1 MINVFIIS
9 CALSLGLISLG
20 CLFLIF
26 FKQPNLSHKHAS
38 PPAFCDLLEYA
49 TLTDN
54 DIIVLKNGALCRIY
68 ELTPIID
75 SSTDIKELEHL
86 RKLCQQEL
94 SKLDGKF
101 SLQLDVIR
109 SKDRD
114 YLVNF
119 NGNNK
124 AALYFDKK
132 RQHSFIHDP
141 GFKTSFYLTLCYRG
155 DIQAIRLLSNLF
167 ATNKSLKKDPKLQT
181 EIILKNFTDKCEAT
195 VNALQTI
202 CSLKLLGINN
212 DTIIRSH
219 DALSFIRNC
228 LYMDML
234 PQAYPKN
241 HLYLDALLS
250 SKDFKGGLCPQIGE
264 KYIACVAIEGLP
276 SESTFLIL
284 NSLTY
289 LEHEYRFNTRFICQ
303 DKLESAINLEH
314 YRRLWKQ
321 KRKGILAQIFN
332 IQGDNLNADAVS
344 QLEDLKDAQKLLD
357 SGDEIFGK
365 YTAEIIIM
373 DKDFEILKTL
383 CEKTVKAIESLG
395 FGARV
400 ETINAIEAY
409 LGSLP
414 GHINQ
419 NLRRNLISSSI
430 LGDLLPLGQLHL
442 NELQS
447 PNPLYGTK
455 TSSLLQAKTL
465 DKSNIL
471 VNLHDKDLGNAI
483 VIGPPGTGKSVFLGH
498 LMLNLLRYKNMQI
511 FCFDKGLSFY
521 ALNKALNGNII
532 NLNEKTALCPFE
544 YLDNAEDLNLAL
556 DFIETLLDM
565 HNIKT
570 DGYEQHEILE
580 ALKIISHKPDFGRGI
595 SALKLLISS
604 RRIKEVLIE
613 YSNKKDLGGFFDG
626 EKNPDL
632 HKDFTLFE
640 CASLFDYSKNV
651 QIPILKHIFN
661 LISRKFDGSHPGA
674 IVIDEAWLMLKDP
687 LCAKEILKW
696 IKTLRKNNVVVI
708 LATQSLSDLKHSPIY
723 ENLIDCIKTRF
734 FLPNPDAL
742 QKPTVDDYQ
751 NLGLL
756 EPQLTKI
763 ATGIKKQDVFM
774 QKGTAFGGFMPILSP
789 QELKLLAIAS
799 PQDRSLIDDL
809 YQKYGSNFYRELL

>member
-9 CALSLGLISLG
+9 STLSLGLLSLG
-20 CLFLIF
+20 YLFMIVCRL
-26 FKQPNLSHKHAS
+26 PNLRRKHAIA
-38 PPAFCDLLEYA
+38 PAFCDLLEYA

-68 ELTPIID
+68 EFTPIID
-75 SSTDIKELEHL
+75 SSTAPKELESL
-86 RKLCQQEL
+86 RLRCQQVL
-94 SKLDGKF
+94 SKLDGRF
-101 SLQLDVIR
+101 SLQFDALRTKEREYQVAFKG
-109 SKDRD
+109 S
-114 YLVNF
+114 
-119 NGNNK
+119 NK

-132 RQHSFIHDP
+132 RQYCFIRNP

-155 DIQAIRLLSNLF
+155 NLQTIRILSSLF
-167 ATNKSLKKDPKLQT
+167 TANKAYGKDPKLQT
-181 EIILKNFTDKCEAT
+181 KIILKNFADKCQST
-195 VNALQTI
+195 VNALQNI
-202 CSLKLLGINN
+202 CSLKLLSINN

-219 DALSFIRNC
+219 DALSFIRSC
-228 LYMDML
+228 IFMDML
-234 PQAYPKN
+234 PQAYPKS

-264 KYIACVAIEGLP
+264 KYIACIAIEGLP

-284 NSLTY
+284 NSLTH

-303 DKLESAINLEH
+303 DKLESALNLER

-321 KRKGILAQIFN
+321 RRKGIVAQIFN
-332 IQGDNLNADAVS
+332 IQGDNLNADAQA
-344 QLEDLKDAQKLLD
+344 QLEDLKEAQRLLD

-373 DKDFEILKTL
+373 NEDFEYLKTL
-383 CEKTVKAIESLG
+383 CEKTVKAIEFLG

-414 GHINQ
+414 GHLNQ

-442 NELQS
+442 SESQS
-447 PNPLYGTK
+447 PNPLYGPHA
-455 TSSLLQAKTL
+455 SSLLQAKAL
-465 DKSNIL
+465 DKNTIL

-498 LMLNLLRYKNMQI
+498 LMLNLLRYSDMQI

-521 ALNKALNGNII
+521 ALNKALNGDII
-532 NLNEKTALCPFE
+532 DLNEKTALCPFE
-544 YLDNAEDLNLAL
+544 YLDSAADFNSAL
-556 DFIETLLDM
+556 EFIETILEL
-565 HNIKT
+565 HGIKT
-570 DGYEQHEILE
+570 DGYELQEISD
-580 ALKIISHKPDFGRGI
+580 ALKIIAVKPDLGRGI
-595 SALKLLISS
+595 SSLKLLISS
-604 RRIKEVLIE
+604 RRIKDVLDE
-613 YSNKKDLGGFFDG
+613 YSSQKLSGGIFDG
-626 EKNPDL
+626 DNNPDL

-640 CASLFDYSKNV
+640 CGSLFDYSQSI
-651 QIPILKHIFN
+651 QIPVLKHIFN

-674 IVIDEAWLMLKDP
+674 IVIDEAWLMLKDK
-687 LCAKEILKW
+687 LCAQEILKW
-696 IKTLRKNNVVVI
+696 IKTLRKNNAVVI
-708 LATQSLSDLKHSPIY
+708 LATQSLSDLRHCPIY

-742 QKPTVDDYQ
+742 QKPSLDDYQ

-756 EPQLTKI
+756 EQQIKKI
-763 ATGIKKQDVFM
+763 AEGIKKRDVFM
-774 QKGTAFGGFMPILSP
+774 QKASAFEGFIPVLSEE
-789 QELKLLAIAS
+789 ELKLLSAAS
-799 PQDRSLIDDL
+799 PKDRLSIDNL
-809 YQKYGSNFYRELL
+809 YKKYGSDFYREL